1 MLTPQLYK
9 EVFNMTCFP
18 SFTLSCIE
26 VSFSFLFMDLKRKQ
40 IFQSPHWT
48 GQSPYLP
55 QKSNCSK
62 WRVSNAVV
70 KNMNPKAKEIIFGAV
85 QLEHSQEE
93 SWISRSKYFYWPT
106 EFHAARKFWGK
117 LKAAGIFSVLFLI
130 SWLLLTWSLILLEAL
145 RFGENVRITASYRWI
160 SFGQSR

>member
-1 MLTPQLYK
+1 
-9 EVFNMTCFP
+9 MTLFP
-18 SFTLSCIE
+18 SFTLSCIK
-26 VSFSFLFMDLKRKQ
+26 VSFPFLFMKIKRKQ

-48 GQSPYLP
+48 GQWPYPP

-62 WRVSNAVV
+62 WRVLKAVV
-70 KNMNPKAKEIIFGAV
+70 KYLNPEAKEIIFGAV

-106 EFHAARKFWGK
+106 DFHGARKFWGK
-117 LKAAGIFSVLFLI
+117 LEAAGIFSVLFLL
-130 SWLLLTWSLILLEAL
+130 SWLLLTWSLIFLEAL
-145 RFGENVRITASYRWI
+145 RFGESVRITASYRRI

>member
-1 MLTPQLYK
+1 
-9 EVFNMTCFP
+9 MTCFP
-18 SFTLSCIE
+18 SVTLSCIE
-26 VSFSFLFMDLKRKQ
+26 VSFPFLFMDLKRKQ

-70 KNMNPKAKEIIFGAV
+70 KNLNPEAKEIIFGAV

-117 LKAAGIFSVLFLI
+117 LKAAGIFSVLF
-130 SWLLLTWSLILLEAL
+130 
-145 RFGENVRITASYRWI
+145 
-160 SFGQSR
+160 

>member
-1 MLTPQLYK
+1 
-9 EVFNMTCFP
+9 MTCFP

-26 VSFSFLFMDLKRKQ
+26 VSFPFLFMDLKRKQ

-70 KNMNPKAKEIIFGAV
+70 KNLNPEAKEIIFGAV

-130 SWLLLTWSLILLEAL
+130 SWLLLIWSLILLEAL
-145 RFGENVRITASYRWI
+145 RFGESVRITASYRWI